1 MHNEVYNYDISK
13 KQGYIPEKRKKENK
27 MKKIISL
34 ALAVVLCLG
43 CVFALASC
51 GGNSDK
57 LVIYTEAGFAPYE
70 FFYNNEIVGVDIKIM
85 EAVAAKLGK
94 ELVVEDVAFDSI
106 IGAVKSGKASAGAAG
121 ITITPE
127 RAEEVD
133 FSIAYSSTEQYIIVK
148 ADNTTVTN
156 LETLNGKR
164 IGVQQGTTSDFLVS
178 ELMEDGALAN
188 SELTPY
194 DAPAIA
200 AAALGTKIDAVV
212 TDKLTAEVIVASSNG
227 AYKTFKFTKADGS
240 DVAEVEEYGIAV
252 QKGNTELLEVINEVL
267 AELLANGSIAKWEK
281 EYNDIYAQI
290 EE

>member
-1 MHNEVYNYDISK
+1 
-13 KQGYIPEKRKKENK
+13 

-34 ALAVVLCLG
+34 VLAVVLCLG

-51 GGNSDK
+51 GDTSDK
-57 LVIYTEAGFAPYE
+57 LVVYTEAGFAPYE

-106 IGAVKSGKASAGAAG
+106 IGAVKSGKANAGAAG
-121 ITITPE
+121 ITITAE

-133 FSIAYSSTEQYIIVK
+133 FSIPYSSTEQYVIVK
-148 ADNTTVTN
+148 ADNTAITN
-156 LETLNGKR
+156 LETMKGNR
-164 IGVQQGTTSDFLVS
+164 VGVQQGTTSDFLVS
-178 ELMEDGALAN
+178 ELIADGSLAG

-212 TDKLTAEVIVASSNG
+212 TDKLTAQVIVESSNG

-252 QKGNTELLEVINEVL
+252 QKGNAELLAAINEVL
-267 AELLANGSIAKWEK
+267 EGLIADGSIAKWEK
-281 EYNDIYAQI
+281 EYNDIYASI

>member
-1 MHNEVYNYDISK
+1 
-13 KQGYIPEKRKKENK
+13 

-34 ALAVVLCLG
+34 ILAVVLCFG
-43 CVFALASC
+43 CAAALASC
-51 GGNSDK
+51 GGTSNK
-57 LVIYTEAGFAPYE
+57 LVVYTEAGFAPYE

-94 ELVVEDVAFDSI
+94 ELVIEDVAFDSI
-106 IGAVKSGKASAGAAG
+106 IGAVKSGKANAGAAG
-121 ITITPE
+121 ITITAE

-133 FSIAYSSTEQYIIVK
+133 FSIPYSSTEQYVIVK
-148 ADNTTVTN
+148 ADNTAITN
-156 LETLNGKR
+156 LETLKGNR
-164 IGVQQGTTSDFLVS
+164 VGVQQGTTSDFLVS
-178 ELMEDGALAN
+178 ELIEDGSLAG

-212 TDKLTAEVIVASSNG
+212 TDKLTAQVIVDSSNG

-252 QKGNTELLEVINEVL
+252 QKGNAELLAAINEVL
-267 AELLANGSIAKWEK
+267 EGLIADGSIAKWEK